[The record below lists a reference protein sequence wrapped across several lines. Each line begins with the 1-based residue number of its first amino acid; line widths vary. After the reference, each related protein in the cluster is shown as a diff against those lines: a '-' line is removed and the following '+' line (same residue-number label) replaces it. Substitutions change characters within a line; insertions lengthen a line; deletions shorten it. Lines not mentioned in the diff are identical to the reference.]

1 MSKKIDLIINNINTN
16 SFSDA
21 AFNFSISDTSK
32 NGGELGWIKENILSK
47 KIKNELQ
54 SIKKGEF
61 TKPMV
66 IPGGFLILKIL
77 DMREIKMNIDLE
89 KEVQLIIE
97 NKTNEQ
103 LNRLS
108 NIYLKKLKKD
118 IKINEV

>member
-108 NIYLKKLKKD
+108 NIYLKKLKKRYKD
-118 IKINEV
+118 K